1 MQRIIKNKTKQT
13 EELLKNGYV
22 TSGGGRAKVVGG
34 SFVSGTAYAGS
45 TTGSGKLPSVSSSS
59 KKKKKKSSSSSKS
72 SSKSSDKATK
82 DAADKAKEA
91 AESVI
96 DFVEIAIKRIDEGI
110 KRIKITAE
118 STFKT
123 FSKRNN
129 ALGQEMSA
137 IVNKI
142 NVSQQAYNKYMSQA
156 NKVGLSENYAKQ
168 VRDGSINIETIK
180 DENLS
185 KKINDYQEW

>member
-1 MQRIIKNKTKQT
+1 
-13 EELLKNGYV
+13 
-22 TSGGGRAKVVGG
+22 
-34 SFVSGTAYAGS
+34 
-45 TTGSGKLPSVSSSS
+45 
-59 KKKKKKSSSSSKS
+59 
-72 SSKSSDKATK
+72 
-82 DAADKAKEA
+82 
-91 AESVI
+91 
-96 DFVEIAIKRIDEGI
+96 
-110 KRIKITAE
+110 
-118 STFKT
+118 
-123 FSKRNN
+123 
-129 ALGQEMSA
+129 MSA